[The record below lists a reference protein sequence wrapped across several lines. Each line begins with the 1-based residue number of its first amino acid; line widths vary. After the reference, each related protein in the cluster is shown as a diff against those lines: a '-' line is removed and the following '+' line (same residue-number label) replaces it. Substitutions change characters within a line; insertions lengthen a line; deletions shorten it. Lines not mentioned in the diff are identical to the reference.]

1 MELKDILEAT
11 LFSSQKPLS
20 AKELQ
25 DILKQAGEVGEGES
39 KEFAKTKAPAITKAL
54 ETLAGEVDE
63 LNRSHRLVCVA
74 GSWQFVTQTEYAPW
88 VRALVG
94 VKNRP
99 TRLSK
104 PALETLAIIAYRQP
118 ITRAQM
124 EEIRGVSV
132 DGVIGTLVE
141 RELAEAVGRADG
153 PGRPQTYGT
162 TQMFLEYFGLRGLEE
177 LPDAEE
183 LRQVPISRPEAPVT
197 TGDDDDDEKPE
208 QMALEDV
215 TEAKDNDAGQLAEA
229 ATEQADQGTE
239 EDEEEEDYDDDDFDE
254 DDEDDD
260 EEFDDDEDEAV
271 EEASQTS

>member
-1 MELKDILEAT
+1 MELKDILEAI
-11 LFSSQKPLS
+11 LFSSQKPLR

-25 DILKQAGEVGEGES
+25 DILKQAGESGEGEAR
-39 KEFAKTKAPAITKAL
+39 EFAQVKAKPITAAL
-54 ETLAGEVDE
+54 EILAEEVETLG
-63 LNRSHRLVCVA
+63 RSFRLVCVA
-74 GSWQFVTQTEYAPW
+74 GAWQFVTQSEYAPW

-118 ITRAQM
+118 VTRAQM

-132 DGVIGTLVE
+132 DGVIGTLSE
-141 RELAEAVGRADG
+141 RELVEVVGRADA

-162 TQMFLEYFGLRGLEE
+162 TQMFLEYFGLRGLQE

-183 LRQVPISRPEAPVT
+183 LRQVPITRPGAPVT
-197 TGDDDDDEKPE
+197 TGDDNEEAIE
-208 QMALEDV
+208 QMSLEEV
-215 TEAKDNDAGQLAEA
+215 TRAKENDAGELATDIPEKEEA
-229 ATEQADQGTE
+229 HN
-239 EDEEEEDYDDDDFDE
+239 E
-254 DDEDDD
+254 DDNGNEV
-260 EEFDDDEDEAV
+260 V

>member
-1 MELKDILEAT
+1 MELKDILEAI

-20 AKELQ
+20 TKELQ
-25 DILKQAGEVGEGES
+25 DILKHAAEAGEGGA
-39 KEFAKTKAPAITKAL
+39 KEFAAAKAAALTDAL
-54 ETLAGEVDE
+54 ETLAGEVDA
-63 LNRSHRLVCVA
+63 LGRGYRLVCVA
-74 GSWQFVTQTEYAPW
+74 GAWQFVTQSDFAPW

-118 ITRAQM
+118 VTRAQM

-132 DGVIGTLVE
+132 DGVIGTLTE
-141 RELAEAVGRADG
+141 RELVEVVGRADA

-162 TQMFLEYFGLRGLEE
+162 TQLFLEYFGLRGLEE

-183 LRQVPISRPEAPVT
+183 LRQVPITRPDAPVT
-197 TGDDDDDEKPE
+197 TGDDDDALE
-208 QMALEDV
+208 QMSLEEV
-215 TEAKDNDAGQLAEA
+215 TEVK
-229 ATEQADQGTE
+229 
-239 EDEEEEDYDDDDFDE
+239 E
-254 DDEDDD
+254 DDHEA
-260 EEFDDDEDEAV
+260 DEDEKV

>member
-1 MELKDILEAT
+1 MELKDILEAI

-25 DILKQAGEVGEGES
+25 DILKQADESGEGEAR
-39 KEFAKTKAPAITKAL
+39 EFAQVKAKPITAAL
-54 ETLAGEVDE
+54 EILAEEVETLG
-63 LNRSHRLVCVA
+63 RSFRLVCVA
-74 GSWQFVTQTEYAPW
+74 GAWQFVTQSEYAPW

-118 ITRAQM
+118 VTRAQM

-132 DGVIGTLVE
+132 DGVIGTLSE
-141 RELAEAVGRADG
+141 RELVEVVGRADA

-162 TQMFLEYFGLRGLEE
+162 TQMFLEYFGLRGLQE

-183 LRQVPISRPEAPVT
+183 LRQVPITRPGAPVT
-197 TGDDDDDEKPE
+197 TGDDNEDAIE
-208 QMALEDV
+208 QMSLEEV
-215 TEAKDNDAGQLAEA
+215 TKAKENDAGELA
-229 ATEQADQGTE
+229 T
-239 EDEEEEDYDDDDFDE
+239 DDDD
-254 DDEDDD
+254 DDD
-260 EEFDDDEDEAV
+260 DGDDGDEVV

>member
-1 MELKDILEAT
+1 MKLKDILEAI

-25 DILKQAGEVGEGES
+25 DILKQADESGEDEAR
-39 KEFAKTKAPAITKAL
+39 EFAPVKAKPITAAL
-54 ETLAGEVDE
+54 EVLAEEVETLG
-63 LNRSHRLVCVA
+63 RSFRLVCVA
-74 GSWQFVTQTEYAPW
+74 GAWQFVTQSEYAPW

-118 ITRAQM
+118 VTRAQM

-132 DGVIGTLVE
+132 DGVIGSLSE
-141 RELAEAVGRADG
+141 RELVEVVGRADA

-162 TQMFLEYFGLRGLEE
+162 TQMFLEYFGLRGLQE

-183 LRQVPISRPEAPVT
+183 LRQVPITRPEAPVT
-197 TGDDDDDEKPE
+197 TGDDNEEAIE
-208 QMALEDV
+208 QMSLEEV
-215 TEAKDNDAGQLAEA
+215 TKAKENDAGELA
-229 ATEQADQGTE
+229 TNDNDGG
-239 EDEEEEDYDDDDFDE
+239 DEV
-254 DDEDDD
+254 
-260 EEFDDDEDEAV
+260 V

>member
-1 MELKDILEAT
+1 MELKDTLEAI

-25 DILKQAGEVGEGES
+25 DILRQAGEEADG
-39 KEFAKTKAPAITKAL
+39 KEHADAKTKGITAAL
-54 ETLAGEVDE
+54 EILTGEVE
-63 LNRSHRLVCVA
+63 SLGRSYRLVCVA
-74 GSWQFVTQTEYAPW
+74 GAWQFVTQPAHAPW

-118 ITRAQM
+118 LTRAQM

-132 DGVIGTLVE
+132 DGVIGTLTE
-141 RELAEAVGRADG
+141 RELVEVTGRADA

-162 TQMFLEYFGLRGLEE
+162 TQLFLEYFGLRGLEE

-183 LRQVPISRPEAPVT
+183 LRQVPITKPEAPVT
-197 TGDDDDDEKPE
+197 TSDDDDAPEQMSLEEVTNAKDSDAGELATEAAETEEDYDEDEFEDDDDEGE
-208 QMALEDV
+208 V
-215 TEAKDNDAGQLAEA
+215 
-229 ATEQADQGTE
+229 
-239 EDEEEEDYDDDDFDE
+239 
-254 DDEDDD
+254 
-260 EEFDDDEDEAV
+260 V
-271 EEASQTS
+271 EEASQSS

>member
-1 MELKDILEAT
+1 MKLKDILEAI

-25 DILKQAGEVGEGES
+25 DILKQADESGEDEAR
-39 KEFAKTKAPAITKAL
+39 EFAQVKAKPITAAL
-54 ETLAGEVDE
+54 EVLAEEVETLG
-63 LNRSHRLVCVA
+63 RSFRLVCVA
-74 GSWQFVTQTEYAPW
+74 GAWQFVTQSEYAPW

-118 ITRAQM
+118 VTRAQM

-132 DGVIGTLVE
+132 DGVIGTLSE
-141 RELAEAVGRADG
+141 RELVEVVGRADA

-162 TQMFLEYFGLRGLEE
+162 TQMFLEYFGLRGLQE

-183 LRQVPISRPEAPVT
+183 LRQVPITRPGVPVT
-197 TGDDDDDEKPE
+197 TGDDNEEAIE
-208 QMALEDV
+208 QMSLEEV
-215 TEAKDNDAGQLAEA
+215 TRAKESDAGELATDILEK
-229 ATEQADQGTE
+229 
-239 EDEEEEDYDDDDFDE
+239 E
-254 DDEDDD
+254 DDNGNEV
-260 EEFDDDEDEAV
+260 V
-271 EEASQTS
+271 EKASQTS

>member
-1 MELKDILEAT
+1 MELKDILEAI

-25 DILKQAGEVGEGES
+25 DILKQAGESGEGEAR
-39 KEFAKTKAPAITKAL
+39 EFAQVKAKPITAAL
-54 ETLAGEVDE
+54 EILAEEVETLG
-63 LNRSHRLVCVA
+63 RSFRLVCVA
-74 GSWQFVTQTEYAPW
+74 GAWQFVTQSEYAPW

-118 ITRAQM
+118 VTRAQM

-132 DGVIGTLVE
+132 DGVIGTLSE
-141 RELAEAVGRADG
+141 RELVEVVGRADA

-162 TQMFLEYFGLRGLEE
+162 TQMFLEYFGLRGLQE

-183 LRQVPISRPEAPVT
+183 LRQVPITRPGAPVT
-197 TGDDDDDEKPE
+197 TGDDNEEEVE
-208 QMALEDV
+208 QMSLEEV
-215 TEAKDNDAGQLAEA
+215 TRAKENDAGELATDIPEKEEA
-229 ATEQADQGTE
+229 HN
-239 EDEEEEDYDDDDFDE
+239 E
-254 DDEDDD
+254 DDNGNEV
-260 EEFDDDEDEAV
+260 V

>member
-1 MELKDILEAT
+1 MELKDILEAI

-25 DILKQAGEVGEGES
+25 DILKQAGEEES
-39 KEFAKTKAPAITKAL
+39 QDFSQARAAMVTKAL
-54 ETLAGEVDE
+54 ETLSEEIAK
-63 LNRSHRLVCVA
+63 LNRPYHLVCVA

-88 VRALVG
+88 VRVMVG
-94 VKNRP
+94 IKNRP

-104 PALETLAIIAYRQP
+104 PALETLAIISYRQP

-132 DGVIGTLVE
+132 DGVIGTLVD
-141 RELAEAVGRADG
+141 RELVEVVGRADV
-153 PGRPQTYGT
+153 PGRPQIYGT

-197 TGDDDDDEKPE
+197 TDEDDEKPE
-208 QMALEDV
+208 QMSLEQV
-215 TEAKDNDAGQLAEA
+215 TQTKDNDAAQS
-229 ATEQADQGTE
+229 TKQAS
-239 EDEEEEDYDDDDFDE
+239 EDFEDDDDDE
-254 DDEDDD
+254 
-260 EEFDDDEDEAV
+260 EEFDDDEDEGV
-271 EEASQTS
+271 EEASQTK

>member
-1 MELKDILEAT
+1 MELKDILEAI
-11 LFSSQKPLS
+11 LFSSLKPLS

-25 DILKQAGEVGEGES
+25 DILRQAGESGEGDTR
-39 KEFAKTKAPAITKAL
+39 EFTQAKAKAITAKL
-54 ETLAGEVDE
+54 ETLAEEVE
-63 LNRSHRLVCVA
+63 NLGRGFRLVCVA
-74 GSWQFVTQTEYAPW
+74 GAWQFVTQTEYAPW

-132 DGVIGTLVE
+132 DGVIGTLSE
-141 RELAEAVGRADG
+141 RELVEVVGRADA

-162 TQMFLEYFGLRGLEE
+162 TQMFLEYFGLRGLNE

-183 LRQVPISRPEAPVT
+183 LRHVPITRPGAPVT
-197 TGDDDDDEKPE
+197 TGDDDEDAPE
-208 QMALEDV
+208 QMSLEEV
-215 TEAKDNDAGQLAEA
+215 TARRDNEGELV
-229 ATEQADQGTE
+229 
-239 EDEEEEDYDDDDFDE
+239 DDS
-254 DDEDDD
+254 DD
-260 EEFDDDEDEAV
+260 EEVV
-271 EEASQTS
+271 EEATKTK

>member
-1 MELKDILEAT
+1 MELKDILEAI

-25 DILKQAGEVGEGES
+25 DILKQAGESCES
-39 KEFAKTKAPAITKAL
+39 EARELAQTKAKAITVAL
-54 ETLAGEVDE
+54 EILAEEVE
-63 LNRSHRLVCVA
+63 NLGRSSRLVCVA
-74 GSWQFVTQTEYAPW
+74 GAWQFVTQSEYAPW

-118 ITRAQM
+118 VTRAQM

-132 DGVIGTLVE
+132 DGVIGTLSE
-141 RELAEAVGRADG
+141 RELVEVVGRADA

-162 TQMFLEYFGLRGLEE
+162 TQRFLEYFGLRGLNE

-183 LRQVPISRPEAPVT
+183 LRQVPITRPGAPVT
-197 TGDDDDDEKPE
+197 AGNDNEEAIE
-208 QMALEDV
+208 QMSLEEV
-215 TEAKDNDAGQLAEA
+215 AKPKENDAGKLAH
-229 ATEQADQGTE
+229 DG
-239 EDEEEEDYDDDDFDE
+239 EEEM
-254 DDEDDD
+254 
-260 EEFDDDEDEAV
+260 EET
-271 EEASQTS
+271 SQTS

>member
-1 MELKDILEAT
+1 MELKDILEAI

-20 AKELQ
+20 AKELL
-25 DILKQAGEVGEGES
+25 DILKQAGETGEGKS
-39 KEFAKTKAPAITKAL
+39 IDFSQAKAAMVTKAL
-54 ETLAGEVDE
+54 ETLSEEIAK
-63 LNRSHRLVCVA
+63 LNRPYHLACVA

-88 VRALVG
+88 VRAMVG

-104 PALETLAIIAYRQP
+104 PALETLAIISYRQP

-132 DGVIGTLVE
+132 DGVISTLVD
-141 RELAEAVGRADG
+141 RELVEVVGRADV
-153 PGRPQTYGT
+153 PGRPQIYGT

-197 TGDDDDDEKPE
+197 TDEDDEKPE
-208 QMALEDV
+208 QMSLEQV
-215 TEAKDNDAGQLAEA
+215 TQTKDNDAAQLAK
-229 ATEQADQGTE
+229 QASEGE
-239 EDEEEEDYDDDDFDE
+239 GDDDDEDFENDD
-254 DDEDDD
+254 DDE

-271 EEASQTS
+271 EEASQTK

>member
-1 MELKDILEAT
+1 MELKDILEAI

-25 DILKQAGEVGEGES
+25 DILKQADESGEGEAR
-39 KEFAKTKAPAITKAL
+39 EFAQVKAKPITAAL
-54 ETLAGEVDE
+54 EILAEEVETLG
-63 LNRSHRLVCVA
+63 RSFRLVCVA
-74 GSWQFVTQTEYAPW
+74 GAWQFVTQSEYAPW

-118 ITRAQM
+118 VTRAQM

-132 DGVIGTLVE
+132 DGVIGTLSE
-141 RELAEAVGRADG
+141 RELVEVVGRADA

-162 TQMFLEYFGLRGLEE
+162 TQMFLEYFGLRGLQE

-183 LRQVPISRPEAPVT
+183 LRQVPITRPGVPVT
-197 TGDDDDDEKPE
+197 TGDDNEEAIE
-208 QMALEDV
+208 QMSLEEV
-215 TEAKDNDAGQLAEA
+215 TKAKENDAGELAMDIPEKEEA
-229 ATEQADQGTE
+229 HKK
-239 EDEEEEDYDDDDFDE
+239 E
-254 DDEDDD
+254 DDNGNEV
-260 EEFDDDEDEAV
+260 V

>member
-1 MELKDILEAT
+1 MELKDILEAI

-25 DILKQAGEVGEGES
+25 DILKQAGESAEGGTS
-39 KEFAKTKAPAITKAL
+39 EFAQVKAKGITAAL
-54 ETLAGEVDE
+54 EILAEEVE
-63 LNRSHRLVCVA
+63 ALGRSSRLVCVA
-74 GSWQFVTQTEYAPW
+74 GAWQFVTQSEYAPW

-118 ITRAQM
+118 VTRAQM

-132 DGVIGTLVE
+132 DGVIGTLSE
-141 RELAEAVGRADG
+141 RELVEVVGRADA

-162 TQMFLEYFGLRGLEE
+162 TQMFLEYFGLRGLQE

-183 LRQVPISRPEAPVT
+183 LRQVPITRPGVPVT
-197 TGDDDDDEKPE
+197 TGDDNEEAIE
-208 QMALEDV
+208 QMSLEEV
-215 TEAKDNDAGQLAEA
+215 TRAKENDAGKLATDIPEKEEA
-229 ATEQADQGTE
+229 HN
-239 EDEEEEDYDDDDFDE
+239 E
-254 DDEDDD
+254 DDNGNEV
-260 EEFDDDEDEAV
+260 V